1 MKAKPIKFSQLELL
15 EAFDYDTITGALK
28 RKGGEI
34 RFLLTVLDFVRILFL
49 LTRVEPLLLHGL
61 KRLVKKFTVNLPTTD
76 N

>member
-1 MKAKPIKFSQLELL
+1 MLTVELL
-15 EAFDYDTITGALK
+15 ALL
-28 RKGGEI
+28 GEL